1 MDKLLI
7 FLPTLNESKSASLLI
22 DEINMKLSVDFLV
35 IDDGSTDG
43 TYMELINLGL
53 SNLQIIQ
60 RGSRL
65 GIGSAH
71 LAALVYA
78 KQNLYDFVLTMDADG
93 THRVV
98 DVIRISQMRASADL
112 VIGSR
117 FAPGAKISDWSRM
130 RIFLTFAAHFVTKY
144 GLGLKHDSSSG
155 LRCYRLSSFDI
166 QLINSF
172 NGVGYDFFFKS
183 LHRIA
188 LQKKSILD
196 IPVTLEAR
204 VLGNSKLTF
213 FQASKSIAALIFK
226 ILEFRLK
233 VLFARF

>member
-1 MDKLLI
+1 MDKLLL

-22 DEINMKLSVDFLV
+22 DEINKKLSVDFLV

-43 TYMELINLGL
+43 TDIELINLGL
-53 SNLQIIQ
+53 SNLKIIQ

-71 LAALVYA
+71 LEALLYA
-78 KQNLYDFVLTMDADG
+78 KQNLYDFILTMDADG

-98 DVIRISQMRASADL
+98 DVIQISQIRANADL

-117 FAPGAKISDWSRM
+117 FAPGAQISDWPRM
-130 RIFLTFAAHFVTKY
+130 RIFLTFAAHLVTKY

-155 LRCYRLSSFDI
+155 LRCYKLSSFDI
-166 QLINSF
+166 QLINRF
-172 NGVGYDFFFKS
+172 NGAGYDFFFKS
-183 LHRIA
+183 LHQIA
-188 LQKKSILD
+188 LENKSIVD

-204 VLGNSKLTF
+204 VLGNSKMTF
-213 FQASKSIAALIFK
+213 FQASKSITALIFK
-226 ILEFRLK
+226 VLEFRLK
-233 VLFARF
+233 VLLARF